1 MVDQSS
7 NGLLERYQSLLE
19 ISRNL
24 ASTLD
29 LETLLN
35 HIAQA
40 ASDLSNAQAA
50 SILLYDEI
58 KQVLYFDAATNLE
71 EPLMR
76 GLIVP
81 VENSLAGWIVTH
93 RQPLI
98 ISDTQKDP
106 RHYANIA
113 KSTNVTTT
121 SMLGVPL
128 IAKEKVI
135 GVLEAI
141 NKLERKRE

>member
-1 MVDQSS
+1 MVDQNS
-7 NGLLERYQSLLE
+7 NSLLERYQSLLE

-106 RHYANIA
+106 R
-113 KSTNVTTT
+113 
-121 SMLGVPL
+121 LG
-128 IAKEKVI
+128 
-135 GVLEAI
+135 
-141 NKLERKRE
+141 